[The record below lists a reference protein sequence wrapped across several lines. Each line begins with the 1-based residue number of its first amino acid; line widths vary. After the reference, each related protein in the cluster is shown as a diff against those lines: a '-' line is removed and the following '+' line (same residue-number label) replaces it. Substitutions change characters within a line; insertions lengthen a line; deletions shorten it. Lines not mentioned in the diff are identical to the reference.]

1 MAARRRSQ
9 SALPRA
15 CQKSLPLVACVFLV
29 KVFWKGEFEGKNLF
43 FKKGFPL
50 LIKLEKT
57 STIGSQ
63 LAGDRKFFQ
72 VSETP
77 LSTSALRRK
86 PSKILRMR
94 RAIPTCWI
102 AAVSAAEEEKNA
114 SYRSLKKARVSLSH
128 SERVPFCANS
138 AFRIPNSEL
147 FRSLLF
153 EPLNQFFIA
162 AFFGAI
168 QNGSFDCVFVVDF
181 EWGLASVVFGVY
193 IRSMLDQI
201 FR

>member
-1 MAARRRSQ
+1 MAIDVKADGGEAPLPIRAAARLPKIAPVGRLHFRSTVRTRILRIRRISADWLMEGGNGVSAANVITLQ
-9 SALPRA
+9 AGGTPALPFTRNF
-15 CQKSLPLVACVFLV
+15 LPV
-29 KVFWKGEFEGKNLF
+29 
-43 FKKGFPL
+43 
-50 LIKLEKT
+50 
-57 STIGSQ
+57 
-63 LAGDRKFFQ
+63 
-72 VSETP
+72 
-77 LSTSALRRK
+77 ALRRK
-86 PSKILRMR
+86 PPKILRTR
-94 RAIPTCWI
+94 RITPTCWI

-181 EWGLASVVFGVY
+181 EWGLASVVFGVN
-193 IRSMLDQI
+193 IRAM
-201 FR
+201 